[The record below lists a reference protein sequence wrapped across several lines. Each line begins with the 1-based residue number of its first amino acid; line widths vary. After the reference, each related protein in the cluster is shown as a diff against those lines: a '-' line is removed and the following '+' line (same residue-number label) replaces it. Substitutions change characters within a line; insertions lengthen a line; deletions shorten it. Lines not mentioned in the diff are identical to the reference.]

1 MIINF
6 MKNDAL
12 DMLTSDIPNNTS
24 LYNSNEKWLDQYFEE
39 KGFGSYYFS
48 SGIMVP
54 DVELTVGDS
63 KTDFENAVK
72 IFEAFKGQ
80 LNPVQASDLRLWSFL
95 AHNTYWDYMRKRWA
109 IDTASEE
116 DEDDSGKDKIVS
128 RIGSRYFYKASK
140 GKAFVRQGISRL
152 YWSAFLTYDEDNKEN
167 PYEMTEYFL
176 SKQDIFT
183 VSTERSLA
191 RYKTLLLAALKVLK
205 EQGDL
210 KRSLIRSYFL
220 NLNQAGGIIVFDS
233 LSKQDAYDLAKKTL
247 DELLVRESEN
257 MENSIETQTSAD
269 ATNEVDSGIN
279 SLEETIKEKEAEKG
293 SIIKR
298 VVRGSKVIIK
308 NVKSNTRIPV
318 VAGKSKFQTK
328 PDLIGLKCG
337 DTFKIRK
344 DSWMIESIE

>member
-12 DMLTSDIPNNTS
+12 DMLTSDIPNNAS
-24 LYNSNEKWLDQYFEE
+24 LYNSNEKWIDQYFEE

-109 IDTASEE
+109 IDIASEE

-128 RIGSRYFYKASK
+128 RIGSRYFFKASK
-140 GKAFVRQGISRL
+140 GKAFVRQGIARL

-210 KRSLIRSYFL
+210 KRSQIRSYFL
-220 NLNQAGGIIVFDS
+220 NLNQAGGVVVFDS
-233 LSKQDAYDLAKKTL
+233 LSQQDAYELAKKTM
-247 DELLVRESEN
+247 DELLLSEN
-257 MENSIETQTSAD
+257 NEDADIIPVATDEVIGDDEN
-269 ATNEVDSGIN
+269 IN
-279 SLEETIKEKEAEKG
+279 SEEEIVKEAEESQK
-293 SIIKR
+293 SPIIKR

-318 VAGKSKFQTK
+318 VAGKSNFQTK

-344 DSWMIESIE
+344 DSWVIESIE